1 MKAAAIITV
10 TMSGFT
16 AAAISRYKPVCPIV
30 GCSIDERVNRQL
42 NLLWGVNPLPIQEAD
57 TAEELFEAAVPEGKK
72 VRLCKAGGCCSYYS
86 RCASAGC
93 RKDQHDSCG
102 RGRIGNQYGKKLYI

>member
-1 MKAAAIITV
+1 
-10 TMSGFT
+10 MSGFT

-57 TAEELFEAAVPEGKK
+57 TAEELFEAAVQEAKKSGYVKPGDVVVITAGVPLRVAGKTNMIR
-72 VRLCKAGGCCSYYS
+72 VVEVE
-86 RCASAGC
+86 
-93 RKDQHDSCG
+93 
-102 RGRIGNQYGKKLYI
+102 